1 MGKGEF
7 QIEAKQTTKRKST
20 KKKIKN
26 AAEAELGGIH
36 SILKHNQEDDKGSGN
51 NREKNAYYVNTESIE
66 EIQ

>member
-7 QIEAKQTTKRKST
+7 QIEAKQTTKRKS

-26 AAEAELGGIH
+26 AAGSELGGIH